1 LGVRPRILLVSTRPW
16 ETDMSTMIARLC
28 AALIAAS
35 ALLSPANAVDTPSK
49 STPGPDLSAIKAK
62 IKAKD
67 FASAR
72 DDLFKLL
79 NAHEHADVFN
89 LLGFSLRKTG
99 DYKNALVYYE
109 KALEL
114 DAYHLGAHEYIGE
127 LFVETNQ
134 IEKAKY
140 HLEILVRLCPTGCE
154 EREDLEKAIAAAEKK

>member
-1 LGVRPRILLVSTRPW
+1 MMPSLP
-16 ETDMSTMIARLC
+16 ARLSAIVLAC
-28 AALIAAS
+28 GLLAL
-35 ALLSPANAVDTPSK
+35 PAHAVDTPSK
-49 STPGPDLSAIKAK
+49 TQAAPDLTAIRAK

-67 FASAR
+67 FAGAR
-72 DDLFKLL
+72 DELFKLV
-79 NAHEHADVFN
+79 NNHEHADVFN

-99 DYKNALVYYE
+99 DYKNALTYYN